1 MTRIC
6 LLFRLFPIVLF
17 GAALGSGSGLAD
29 DLQPPTTGRV
39 LKYACTGNFGHE
51 RQYVVRSVEDG
62 VVTYDLD
69 IDGRAGYAVKPLWLT
84 GTSLYR
90 ELQTARGKSWVIS
103 GLDNFDGLRVLAVGS
118 HYDGSI
124 AEKAS
129 SGQAVWS
136 SVTEKVVEERDYDSA
151 ALGKIRVTV
160 IAETWTTGAKKQV
173 GVSFVSKQQSAVVY
187 WRHSTES
194 GKNDDCTLVEL
205 H

>member
-1 MTRIC
+1 MTWVR
-6 LLFRLFPIVLF
+6 LLFRLPPTVFLAVVV
-17 GAALGSGSGLAD
+17 GSGAGLAD
-29 DLQPPTTGRV
+29 DLQPPTIGRV

-62 VVTYDLD
+62 VVTYDLNV
-69 IDGRAGYAVKPLWLT
+69 DGRADYAVKPLWLT

-90 ELQTARGKSWVIS
+90 ELQTARGRSWIVS
-103 GLDNFDGLRVLAVGS
+103 GLDNLDGLRVLAVGS

-124 AEKAS
+124 AEKAP

-136 SVTEKVVEERDYDSA
+136 SVAEKVVEERDYDST

-160 IAETWTTGAKKQV
+160 LEETWTTGDKKQA
-173 GVSFVSKQQSAVVY
+173 GVSFVSKQQAAVVY
-187 WRHSTES
+187 WRRSTGS
-194 GKNDDCTLVEL
+194 GKCDECTLVEL